1 MATKLKRNPE
11 HDVILRVV
19 AEGSVRRAM
28 SLGLDD
34 RYFSDITALN
44 AWNRIKEF
52 SSRQA
57 TLGEVPS
64 LQYLCDMVPTF
75 PKDLSTPER
84 TLPELIEI
92 VRTGALDRSMRNL
105 ITDLDKLISD
115 FRSPEHAF
123 THAVAEIKRLTKVSG
138 LLPNHLAM
146 DIGEACSM
154 LRDEYNSKREG
165 GGLTGIPCPWSPLNL
180 AYGGLEPGTLHV
192 VYAPSKHGKTWFSLE
207 MGAVHPFL
215 HSHARVLVI
224 SCEMPISQVY
234 RRMIARLAEVHYTGV
249 VNGTLIESEQERYFA
264 MLQRLEGEQSEAKF
278 DIGEGGHRCIRVIR
292 PSSRTGAGV
301 DSIRNAVELFEPDI
315 LLVDAVYRL
324 AGKNGNRDYKWNAI
338 QENIAAL
345 KDLSGEKNMPVLVT
359 AQANRTGW
367 KGVEDVD
374 FDDYGD
380 MSMSAGFIQEAD
392 AVYRLQK
399 FSLPDHTERILVTIP
414 ALRDAKVDPFTIFFE
429 PCVNFGLDCPRVTKD
444 YLAGLLAGTPQHSI
458 GYEDDDAE
466 DAEFEEIPNFANSKG
481 IFN

>member
-1 MATKLKRNPE
+1 MTLKKFKRNPE
-11 HDVILRVV
+11 HDVILRIV

-44 AWNRIKEF
+44 AWNKIKDF

-57 TLGEVPS
+57 TLGETPS
-64 LQYLCDMVPTF
+64 LQYLCDLVPTF
-75 PKDLSTPER
+75 PRDIDVPER
-84 TLPELIEI
+84 TLPELIDI
-92 VRTGALDRSMRNL
+92 VRTGALDRSMRGL
-105 ITDLDKLISD
+105 IADLDKLITD

-123 THAVAEIKRLTKVSG
+123 THAVAEIKRLTRVSG
-138 LLPNHLAM
+138 VLPNHLTM
-146 DIGEACSM
+146 DVGEACSM
-154 LRDEYNSKREG
+154 LRDEYNAKREG
-165 GGLTGIPCPWSPLNL
+165 GGLTGIPCPWKPLND

-215 HSHARVLVI
+215 NSHARVLVI

-234 RRMIARLAEVHYTGV
+234 RRMIARFAEVNYTGV
-249 VNGTLIESEQERYFA
+249 VNGTLRQSEQERYFA
-264 MLQRLEGEQSEAKF
+264 VLERLEGEQQDAKF
-278 DIGEGGHRCIRVIR
+278 EIGDGGHRCIRVIR

-301 DSIRNAVELFEPDI
+301 ESIRNAVELFEPDI

-324 AGKNGNRDYKWNAI
+324 AGKNGARDYKWNAI

-367 KGVEDVD
+367 KSVEDVD

-429 PCVNFGLDCPRVTKD
+429 PCVNFSLDCDRVTKD
-444 YLAGLLAGTPQHSI
+444 YLTGLLAGTPVYAL
-458 GYEDDDAE
+458 GYEDDEE
-466 DAEFEEIPNFANSKG
+466 DDDVPTFTAPTKG

>member
-1 MATKLKRNPE
+1 MKQKQNPE
-11 HDVILRVV
+11 ISVIRRII
-19 AEGSVRRAM
+19 AEGSTRRAI
-28 SLGLDD
+28 SLGLDE

-44 AWNRIKEF
+44 AWHRIKEF
-52 SSRQA
+52 ASRQV
-57 TLGEVPS
+57 TLGETPS
-64 LQYLCDMVPTF
+64 LEYLRDMVPTF
-75 PKDLSTPER
+75 PDIPVPER

-92 VRTGALDRSMRNL
+92 VRTGALDRSMRGLIADLDRL
-105 ITDLDKLISD
+105 ITD

-123 THAVAEIKRLTKVSG
+123 THAVSEIKRLTRVSG
-138 LLPNHLAM
+138 VLPNHLTM
-146 DIGEACSM
+146 DVGEACKLLM
-154 LRDEYNSKREG
+154 DEYNTKRQG
-165 GGLTGIPCPWSPLNL
+165 GGLTGIPCPWSPLNA
-180 AYGGLEPGTLHV
+180 AYGGLEGGTLHV

-234 RRMIARLAEVHYTGV
+234 RRMVARFAQVNYTGV
-249 VNGTLIESEQERYFA
+249 VNGTLAQSEQERYFA
-264 MLQRLEGEQSEAKF
+264 VLKRLEGEQQEAKF
-278 DIGEGGHRCIRVIR
+278 EIGDGGHRCIRVIR

-301 DSIRNAVELFEPDI
+301 ESIRNAVELFEPDI

-324 AGKNGNRDYKWNAI
+324 AGKNGARDYKWNAI

-345 KDLSGEKNMPVLVT
+345 KDLSGEKNMPVIVT

-399 FSLPDHTERILVTIP
+399 FSLPDHSERILVTIP
-414 ALRDAKVDPFTIFFE
+414 ALRDARVDPFTIFFE
-429 PCVNFGLDCPRVTKD
+429 PCTNFELDCPRVTKD
-444 YLAGLLAGTPQHSI
+444 YLAGLLAGTPV
-458 GYEDDDAE
+458 YALDYEEEDDDEATE
-466 DAEFEEIPNFANSKG
+466 PSWVSNNNTGG
-481 IFN
+481 IFD